1 VGGSG
6 GGTSYGMEDIDADAL
21 RDRARR
27 DLQQQELLT
36 DINSYLAEQLTAF
49 NDRDTETVNDRLE
62 QIAEALGEA
71 VEGLDRLLFGGSI
84 AKHTYV
90 DGLSDVDALII
101 LRGNQPDDPAQLIA
115 AFADALRAALP
126 KSTVADI
133 QPGRLAV
140 TVIYTDGTPI
150 QLVPARRT
158 GETLSIA
165 SEDGRAWRDIRPRK
179 FAEKLTEVNQAN
191 NDGVVP
197 AIKLAKPILD
207 RLPESQRLSGYHLEA
222 IAVDAFKHYDGPT
235 SRQAM
240 LRHLLDH
247 AAGAVLKPTGDIT
260 GQSVR
265 IDTHLG
271 PANSVDRQRISASI
285 RRIVSKMDSAANVD
299 DYKDLFGD

>member
-1 VGGSG
+1 MGGSG

-101 LRGNQPDDPAQLIA
+101 LRGNQPDNPDQLIA

-140 TVIYTDGTPI
+140 TVTYTDGTQI
-150 QLVPARRT
+150 QLLPARRT

>member
-1 VGGSG
+1 MGGSG

-101 LRGNQPDDPAQLIA
+101 LRGNQPDNPDQLIA

-140 TVIYTDGTPI
+140 TVTYTDGTQI
-150 QLVPARRT
+150 QLLPARRT

-179 FAEKLTEVNQAN
+179 FAEKLTEVNQTN
-191 NDGVVP
+191 NGLQALRRTNQPPGHAAPPAGPRGRRRAQAHRRHHRPVRTDRHAPWPRQLRRPAADLRFDPADRQQDGQ
-197 AIKLAKPILD
+197 
-207 RLPESQRLSGYHLEA
+207 RSQRGRLQ
-222 IAVDAFKHYDGPT
+222 GP
-235 SRQAM
+235 
-240 LRHLLDH
+240 
-247 AAGAVLKPTGDIT
+247 
-260 GQSVR
+260 VR
-265 IDTHLG
+265 
-271 PANSVDRQRISASI
+271 
-285 RRIVSKMDSAANVD
+285 
-299 DYKDLFGD
+299 